1 MTNTTKDRGHWG
13 SRLGF
18 ILAATGSA
26 VGLGNIWKFPY
37 ITGEYGGGI
46 FVLVYLACIA
56 VVGIP
61 VLIAEVIIG
70 RATQRSPVGAFREMP
85 DPAPKWAWIGWLG
98 VVAGFIILSFYSV
111 VAGWALHYTFLSI
124 SGGFSGLDSEAIGSM
139 FGEVYASANTNL
151 LWHAVVMVT
160 TVGVVIGGVA
170 KGIET
175 AVKFLMPALLVLML
189 VMFIDALFQPGFS
202 EAAKFIFMPRG
213 GPSAEGFIEAL
224 GHGFFTLSLGMG
236 AMLTYG
242 SYLRTDDDIPTASFI
257 IGILDTFVALSACM
271 IIFPII
277 FTFDME
283 PSAGAGLVFKSIP
296 IALHQMTGGRLLSV
310 VFFALLFFAALS
322 SAISL
327 LEVVV
332 SSAIDRFDW
341 DRKFAALVVGG
352 AIFLFGIPSA
362 LSGSGGF
369 FGESWA
375 EIFFGKT
382 FFDSFDWL
390 TSAVLLPLGGF
401 VIAVFTGWVMP
412 DDVRRAEFCRGSR
425 FASQYG
431 IWLFFIRW
439 VTPVAMFVVL
449 LFTVGIIPKSV
460 LTGQ

>member
-1 MTNTTKDRGHWG
+1 MTNATTDRGHWG

-56 VVGIP
+56 IVGVP

-70 RATQRSPVGAFREMP
+70 RATQRSPVGAFEALPGR
-85 DPAPKWAWIGWLG
+85 APRWAWVGWVG
-98 VVAGFIILSFYSV
+98 VVAGFVILSFYSV
-111 VAGWALHYTFLSI
+111 VAGWALHYTYLSVT
-124 SGGFSGLDSEAIGSM
+124 GAFSGLESEAIGSM
-139 FGEVYASANTNL
+139 FSEVYADAGVNL

-160 TVGVVIGGVA
+160 TVAVVIGGVS
-170 KGIET
+170 KGIEK
-175 AVKFLMPALLVLML
+175 AVTFLMPALLVLML
-189 VMFIDALFQPGFS
+189 VMFLDALFQPGFPRAV
-202 EAAKFIFMPRG
+202 EFIFMPRE

-242 SYLRTDDDIPTASFI
+242 SYLRTDDDIPSASFI
-257 IGILDTFVALSACM
+257 IGVLDTFVALAACM

-277 FTFDME
+277 FTFEME
-283 PSAGAGLVFKSIP
+283 PSGGAGLVFKSIP
-296 IALHQMTGGRLLSV
+296 IALHQMSGGYLLSI

-332 SSAIDRFDW
+332 SSAIDKLGW
-341 DRKFAALVVGG
+341 DRRFAALTVGG
-352 AIFLFGIPSA
+352 AIFVFGVPAA

-369 FGESWA
+369 FGETWA
-375 EIFFGKT
+375 EVFFGKT
-382 FFDSFDWL
+382 FFDTFDWL

-401 VIAVFTGWVMP
+401 LIAVFTGWIMP

-425 FASQYG
+425 FANQYW

-439 VTPVAMFVVL
+439 VTPVAMFIVL

-460 LTGQ
+460 LTG

>member
-1 MTNTTKDRGHWG
+1 MSGTRDRGHWG

-37 ITGEYGGGI
+37 ITGHYGGGV

-56 VVGIP
+56 VVGVP

-70 RATQRSPVGAFREMP
+70 RATQCSPAAAFEALPGR
-85 DPAPKWAWIGWLG
+85 AKRWAWVGWLG
-98 VVAGFIILSFYSV
+98 VVSGFVILSFYSV
-111 VAGWALHYTFLSI
+111 VAGWALHYTWLSV
-124 SGGFSGLDSEAIGSM
+124 SGAFTGLESEAIGAV
-139 FGEVYASANTNL
+139 FGEVYADAGINL
-151 LWHAVVMVT
+151 LWHAVVMAT
-160 TVGVVIGGVA
+160 TIGVVVGGVSG
-170 KGIET
+170 GIET
-175 AVKFLMPALLVLML
+175 AVKFLMPALLLLMGAL
-189 VMFIDALFQPGFS
+189 FVDAVFQPGFPK
-202 EAAKFIFMPRG
+202 ALDFVFAPNR

-242 SYLRTDDDIPTASFI
+242 SYLHEEDDIPSSSFI
-257 IGILDTFVALSACM
+257 IGLLDTLVALAACM
-271 IIFPII
+271 VIFPII
-277 FTFDME
+277 FSFDME
-283 PSAGAGLVFKSIP
+283 PSAGPGLVFKSIP
-296 IALHQMTGGRLLSV
+296 IALHQMSGGYVLSI

-332 SSAIDRFDW
+332 STAIDKLDW
-341 DRKFAALVVGG
+341 ERSRATLLVGG
-352 AIFLFGIPSA
+352 AIFLVGIPSA

-369 FGESWA
+369 FGETWA
-375 EIFFGKT
+375 SVFFGKT

-390 TSAVLLPLGGF
+390 SSAVLLPLGGF
-401 VIAVFTGWVMP
+401 LIAVFTGWVLP
-412 DDVRRAEFCRGSR
+412 EDIRRAEFCRGSR
-425 FASQYG
+425 FASQYP

-449 LFTVGIIPKSV
+449 LFSLGVIPKDIFSS
-460 LTGQ
+460 

>member
-1 MTNTTKDRGHWG
+1 MTNATRDRGHWG

-56 VVGIP
+56 VVGVP

-70 RATQRSPVGAFREMP
+70 RATQRSPVAAFEALPGAARR
-85 DPAPKWAWIGWLG
+85 WAWIGWIG
-98 VVAGFIILSFYSV
+98 VLSGFIILSFYSV
-111 VAGWALHYTFLSI
+111 VAGWALHYTVLSV
-124 SGGFSGLDSEAIGSM
+124 SGAFSGLESEAIDRL
-139 FGEVYASANTNL
+139 FGEVYANAVINL
-151 LWHAVVMVT
+151 LWHAVVMLT
-160 TVGVVIGGVA
+160 TVGVVVGGVA

-189 VMFIDALFQPGFS
+189 VMFLDALFQPGFPRAV
-202 EAAKFIFMPRG
+202 EFIFMPRE

-242 SYLRTDDDIPTASFI
+242 SYLRTDDDVPSASFV
-257 IGILDTFVALSACM
+257 IGLLDTFVALSACM

-277 FTFDME
+277 FSFEME

-296 IALHQMTGGRLLSV
+296 IALHQMTGGYLLSI

-332 SSAIDRFDW
+332 SSAIDKLNWSR
-341 DRKFAALVVGG
+341 RFAALVVGG
-352 AIFLFGIPSA
+352 SIFAFGVPSA

-369 FGESWA
+369 FGETWA
-375 EIFFGKT
+375 ETFFGKT

-401 VIAVFTGWVMP
+401 LIAVFTGWIMP
-412 DDVRRAEFCRGSR
+412 EDVRRAEFCRGSR
-425 FASQYG
+425 FANQYW

-439 VTPVAMFVVL
+439 VTPVAMFIVL

-460 LTGQ
+460 LTG

>member
-1 MTNTTKDRGHWG
+1 MSSTRDRGHWG

-37 ITGEYGGGI
+37 ITGHYGGGV

-56 VVGIP
+56 IVGVP

-70 RATQRSPVGAFREMP
+70 RATQSSPAAAFEALPGPCRR
-85 DPAPKWAWIGWLG
+85 WAWIGWMG
-98 VVAGFIILSFYSV
+98 VFSGFIILSFYSV
-111 VAGWALHYTFLSI
+111 VAGWALHYTWLSVT
-124 SGGFSGLDSEAIGSM
+124 GAFSGLDSEGIGGV
-139 FGEVYASANTNL
+139 FGQVYANGPLNVF
-151 LWHAVVMVT
+151 WHAVVMLT
-160 TVGVVIGGVA
+160 TVGVVVGGVA

-175 AVKFLMPALLVLML
+175 AVKFLMPALLLLMGAL
-189 VMFIDALFQPGFS
+189 MIDAAFQPGF
-202 EAAKFIFMPRG
+202 AQALYFVFAPNQ
-213 GPSAEGFIEAL
+213 GPSAGGFIEAL

-242 SYLRTDDDIPTASFI
+242 SYLHKDDDIPSASFI
-257 IGILDTFVALSACM
+257 IGLLDTFVALSACM
-271 IIFPII
+271 VIFPII

-283 PSAGAGLVFKSIP
+283 PEGGPGLVFKSIP
-296 IALHQMTGGRLLSV
+296 IALHQMTGGYILSI

-332 SSAIDRFDW
+332 STAIDKLDW
-341 DRKFAALVVGG
+341 DRRPATLLVGAL
-352 AIFLFGIPSA
+352 IFFVGIPSA

-369 FGESWA
+369 FGDGWA
-375 EIFFGKT
+375 SVFFGKT

-390 TSAVLLPLGGF
+390 SSAVLLPFGGF
-401 VIAVFTGWVMP
+401 IIAVFTGWILP
-412 DDVRRAEFCRGSR
+412 DDVRREEFCRGSR

-431 IWLFFIRW
+431 IWVFFIRW

-449 LFTVGIIPKSV
+449 LFTLGVIPKDV
-460 LTGQ
+460 LSG